1 MTEMHVLRMDYTTRK
16 RLESRSSENNKK
28 RIKSTSS
35 SLLLVISFRP
45 TDDMMKTETRSPI
58 PFLQMA
64 NFSFSSFPFPY
75 SFKEK
80 KGKTTS
86 SPLTPQNTRGRD
98 RQKRVIYH
106 NHARRLFGIAAKA
119 QKSRAAS
126 GFLFRQP
133 IATSSIVNHQKSNIW
148 CARGKTHTALL
159 FSIFCYI
166 FDEDFFLRWADK
178 TIAGSTRQGPDKS
191 SSNSCRDKYSG
202 WTKRKKKEKKA
213 RTRRRERMRSQ
224 RRQTTPPPPPRQAVA
239 AQSSGGGTHMERRGR
254 LPTQGG
260 QQPGTKSS
268 RAQLAPFSSLHKM
281 TGRKKRGTV
290 YIMGHKNNN
299 NK

>member
-159 FSIFCYI
+159 FSIFCHI

-178 TIAGSTRQGPDKS
+178 TIAGSTRQGSDKS

-202 WTKRKKKEKKA
+202 WTKRKK
-213 RTRRRERMRSQ
+213 
-224 RRQTTPPPPPRQAVA
+224 
-239 AQSSGGGTHMERRGR
+239 
-254 LPTQGG
+254 
-260 QQPGTKSS
+260 
-268 RAQLAPFSSLHKM
+268 
-281 TGRKKRGTV
+281 
-290 YIMGHKNNN
+290 
-299 NK
+299 

>member
-159 FSIFCYI
+159 FSIFCHI

-178 TIAGSTRQGPDKS
+178 TIAGSTRQGSDKS

-202 WTKRKKKEKKA
+202 WTKRKKKRKEGENKKKGENAKSKTPDDAAAAATSSCCSTVVGGRHAHGKA
-213 RTRRRERMRSQ
+213 RSITHTRR
-224 RRQTTPPPPPRQAVA
+224 TA
-239 AQSSGGGTHMERRGR
+239 A
-254 LPTQGG
+254 
-260 QQPGTKSS
+260 
-268 RAQLAPFSSLHKM
+268 
-281 TGRKKRGTV
+281 
-290 YIMGHKNNN
+290 GHKIEPCTTCSFFFPSQNDRPEEKRDSIYNGP
-299 NK
+299 

>member
-98 RQKRVIYH
+98 RQKKGLYITITQDDFSGSRLKLKR
-106 NHARRLFGIAAKA
+106 AEPLAAFSSASRLRRRLSSIIRNPIFGVRAAK
-119 QKSRAAS
+119 
-126 GFLFRQP
+126 
-133 IATSSIVNHQKSNIW
+133 
-148 CARGKTHTALL
+148 HT
-159 FSIFCYI
+159 
-166 FDEDFFLRWADK
+166 
-178 TIAGSTRQGPDKS
+178 Q
-191 SSNSCRDKYSG
+191 
-202 WTKRKKKEKKA
+202 
-213 RTRRRERMRSQ
+213 
-224 RRQTTPPPPPRQAVA
+224 
-239 AQSSGGGTHMERRGR
+239 
-254 LPTQGG
+254 
-260 QQPGTKSS
+260 
-268 RAQLAPFSSLHKM
+268 PFSSLSFAIYLMKISSSA
-281 TGRKKRGTV
+281 GRIRR
-290 YIMGHKNNN
+290 
-299 NK
+299 

>member
-1 MTEMHVLRMDYTTRK
+1 MIPHSLKKKEGDDVVVTTDAAKHERK
-16 RLESRSSENNKK
+16 GS
-28 RIKSTSS
+28 
-35 SLLLVISFRP
+35 
-45 TDDMMKTETRSPI
+45 
-58 PFLQMA
+58 A
-64 NFSFSSFPFPY
+64 
-75 SFKEK
+75 
-80 KGKTTS
+80 
-86 SPLTPQNTRGRD
+86 
-98 RQKRVIYH
+98 KRVIYH

-202 WTKRKKKEKKA
+202 WTKRKKKGKEGENNKKGENA
-213 RTRRRERMRSQ
+213 KS
-224 RRQTTPPPPPRQAVA
+224 
-239 AQSSGGGTHMERRGR
+239 THMERRGR

-268 RAQLAPFSSLHKM
+268 RAQLAPFSSLPKI

-299 NK
+299 NNNK

>member
-1 MTEMHVLRMDYTTRK
+1 MIPHSLKKKEGDDVVVTTDAAKHERK
-16 RLESRSSENNKK
+16 GS
-28 RIKSTSS
+28 
-35 SLLLVISFRP
+35 
-45 TDDMMKTETRSPI
+45 
-58 PFLQMA
+58 A
-64 NFSFSSFPFPY
+64 
-75 SFKEK
+75 
-80 KGKTTS
+80 
-86 SPLTPQNTRGRD
+86 
-98 RQKRVIYH
+98 KRVIYH

-202 WTKRKKKEKKA
+202 WTKRKKKGKKA

-239 AQSSGGGTHMERRGR
+239 AQSSGGRHAHGKARSITHTRR
-254 LPTQGG
+254 T
-260 QQPGTKSS
+260 
-268 RAQLAPFSSLHKM
+268 AA
-281 TGRKKRGTV
+281 
-290 YIMGHKNNN
+290 GHKIEPCTTCSFFFPSQNDRPEEKRDSIYNGP
-299 NK
+299 